1 MKNKDNKSKEFD
13 NTDKKLN
20 ISDVID
26 SITLNKLEIWLINTL
41 RWDINS
47 ILIAREQKKDFANEW
62 SKRYCSLDEIRD
74 MKLKNDTQRTI

>member
-1 MKNKDNKSKEFD
+1 MEKDNKSKEFD

-41 RWDINS
+41 RWDIND
-47 ILIAREQKKDFANEW
+47 ILIAREQKKEE

-74 MKLKNDTQRTI
+74 MKLNQILQKEK

>member
-13 NTDKKLN
+13 NTDKKLH

-26 SITLNKLEIWLINTL
+26 SIALNKLEIWLINTL
-41 RWDINS
+41 SWDIND

-62 SKRYCSLDEIRD
+62 SKRYCS
-74 MKLKNDTQRTI
+74 